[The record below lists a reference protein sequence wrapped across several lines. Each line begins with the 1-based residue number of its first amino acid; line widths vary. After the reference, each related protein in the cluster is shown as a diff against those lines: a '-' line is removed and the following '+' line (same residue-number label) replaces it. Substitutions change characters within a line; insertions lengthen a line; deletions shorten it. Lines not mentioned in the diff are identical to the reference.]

1 MEEFEA
7 LAEVF
12 LPDEQ
17 VTITL
22 NDEVLYSGPFEAA
35 LPVLTGLDLQP
46 EDHLMVTNEEVG
58 PLAADPDYFCYN

>member
-22 NDEVLYSGPFEAA
+22 NDEILYSGPFEAA
-35 LPVLTGLDLQP
+35 LPVLSGLDLQP
-46 EDHLMVTNEEVG
+46 DDQLMVTNEEVG
-58 PLAADPDYFCYN
+58 LLAANPDYFCYN

>member
-22 NDEVLYSGPFEAA
+22 NDDVVYSGPFEAA
-35 LPVLTGLDLQP
+35 LPVLNQLELTP
-46 EDHLMVTNEEVG
+46 EDHLVVSNEEVG